1 MNIECE
7 HREIFNRKIYAID
20 GIGGSGKSHSLIKLS
35 ESLKSNEN
43 EVVISKI
50 AGMGNSER
58 VGTLKKILYAREEQR
73 KQGNQTERQLED
85 HKKQKLFRLATKYQT
100 NLFLK
105 SLDSYNENTYHLL
118 DRTPLMTLAFC
129 LSEDPNNPYIDE
141 IKEEA
146 LKLTKLLNIKKIFLL
161 DIDPVISISRQLARS
176 TIGVENQDSMINN
189 ALDIIQ
195 PPSDVREK
203 IILNTKK
210 IIEKNPNLLKK
221 EISLWDYS
229 SYNVI
234 VNESRGF
241 HQALEIAK
249 QEIGL
254 EYIVI
259 ETDKPIDDIVSIIK
273 SHII

>member
-7 HREIFNRKIYAID
+7 HREIFNRKIYAFD

-35 ESLKSNEN
+35 ESLRSEEY
-43 EVVISKI
+43 EVVVAKI
-50 AGMGNSER
+50 AGMGDSKR
-58 VGTLKKILYAREEQR
+58 VGSLKKILYAREEQR
-73 KQGNQTERQLED
+73 KQGNQTEHQLED

-105 SLDSYNENTYHLL
+105 SLNSSDENTYYLL

-129 LSEDPNNPYIDE
+129 LSEDPNNPYINE

-146 LKLTKLLNIKKIFLL
+146 LNLTKLLNIKKLFLL
-161 DIDPVISISRQLARS
+161 DIDPIVSISRQLARS
-176 TIGVENQDSMINN
+176 TIGSENQDSMINS

-210 IIEKNPNLLKK
+210 IIENNPNLLKK
-221 EISLWDYS
+221 EVSLWDYS

-234 VNESRGF
+234 ANESNGF
-241 HQALEIAK
+241 HQALEIAR

-259 ETDKPIDDIVSIIK
+259 ETNKPVDNIVSIIK